1 MSDSEVTIRIPGGI
15 PLLPAERP
23 RNTGALDGSLA
34 SQSLTPASLW
44 QRVFCF
50 PALLGALLVGAVATI
65 ARTFFV
71 DPDVWWHIK
80 QGEFILTTRHVPT
93 QDIYSLTLSGK
104 PWFAYEWLGD
114 VLLATM
120 YRLGGMRGLDVL
132 LIVLGG
138 AILIGLYTLAAIR
151 SGNSKAAFVATAAVF
166 VLATVSFNLRPQ
178 MLGYL
183 FLVLTLV
190 ILERFRNGQ
199 RQGVWALPILM
210 LVWVNAHGSWIIGL
224 GVIGVYLASSLLE
237 FHIGD
242 IEAHRW
248 SYSDRLR
255 LSVVLALCAG
265 ATLVTPYGTKL
276 ARYPFDVAF
285 SLPLGVANVIEW
297 QPMPFNLVAGKM
309 FLVLLLGFAVLQIA
323 YRFTWRLDEFGLFL
337 FSAAVACVHRRFLLI
352 FVPVFV
358 PMLAAVLARWVP
370 RYERGKDRSLLNAI
384 LMTIILAIIVW
395 YFPSQADLRRR
406 VGITYPVDAVEYLNS
421 HDVPGPMYNTY
432 GFGGYLILTRGP
444 EHKVFMD
451 GRSELYERA
460 GFLPDYYK
468 ISGIDPGALSILQKY
483 GIQSCLLNHD
493 EALATLLSAL
503 PDWQKVYEDPTS
515 VLFVRRNDPPAS
527 RQSAAAGISGL
538 GLETV
543 SAHGNDGRRA
553 ALRTVSG
560 AARSWIPKS
569 EEEPSWAGN

>member
-1 MSDSEVTIRIPGGI
+1 M
-15 PLLPAERP
+15 
-23 RNTGALDGSLA
+23 
-34 SQSLTPASLW
+34 
-44 QRVFCF
+44 
-50 PALLGALLVGAVATI
+50 ATI
-65 ARTFFV
+65 TQTFFV

-80 QGEFILTTRHVPT
+80 QGEYILATRHLPT

-132 LIVLGG
+132 LMVLGS

-183 FLVLTLV
+183 FLVLTFI
-190 ILERFRNGQ
+190 ILERFRMGK
-199 RQGVWALPILM
+199 RQEVWALPILM

-224 GVIGVYLASSLLE
+224 GVIGVYLAGSLLE
-237 FHIGD
+237 FHTGD
-242 IEAHRW
+242 IEAHRC

-265 ATLVTPYGTKL
+265 ATVITPYGTKL
-276 ARYPFDVAF
+276 AKYPFDVAF

-297 QPMPFNLVAGKM
+297 QPMPFNLMAGKV
-309 FLVLLLGFAVLQIA
+309 FLVLLLGFTVLQIA
-323 YRFTWRLDEFGLFL
+323 YRFTWRLEEFGLFL
-337 FSAAVACVHRRFLLI
+337 FAAAVACMHRRFLLI

-358 PMLAAVLARWVP
+358 QMLATILARWVL
-370 RYERGKDRSLLNAI
+370 RYDRDKDRRVLNAI
-384 LMTIILAIIVW
+384 GMAIILGIAVR
-395 YFPSQADLRRR
+395 YFPSQAELLSN
-406 VGITYPVDAVEYLNS
+406 VGKTYPVAAVEYLN
-421 HDVPGPMYNTY
+421 HYPVPGPMYNTY

-460 GFLPDYYK
+460 GFLADYYK
-468 ISGIDPGALSILQKY
+468 ISDISPDALFVLQKY

-493 EALATLLSAL
+493 EALATLLAAL
-503 PDWQKVYEDPTS
+503 PDWRKVYEDPTS
-515 VLFVRRNDPPAS
+515 VLFVRRNDPPAP
-527 RQSAAAGISGL
+527 RQSAAAGVSGL
-538 GLETV
+538 ELETL
-543 SAHGNDGRRA
+543 SAHGNDGGRV
-553 ALRTVSG
+553 ALRTVHG
-560 AARSWIPKS
+560 AASSRIPKN
-569 EEEPSWAGN
+569 EEEASWAGN